1 MEGRRNAIEIGDAQS
16 SVRGEAPFAGRADR
30 LLRLGTVL
38 PAGVYVAVR
47 PVQMKVQALLL
58 GQRLSAARPC
68 ARYSRP
74 PCEAASCFSG
84 AAATWLAG
92 FVLATAPEISITC
105 GLRLG
110 ANHRDSRDRKDWKPA
125 WKSVRR
131 RLRHDELAFSSF
143 CLRAWSGLA
152 QAARG
157 GDGLLGRR
165 PRGAARAIPGPYERR
180 AEHRAVS

>member
-1 MEGRRNAIEIGDAQS
+1 MVGDAIARRDIRGGAARTNAS
-16 SVRGEAPFAGRADR
+16 AGPATRTTSFSGASVRQVF
-30 LLRLGTVL
+30 
-38 PAGVYVAVR
+38 
-47 PVQMKVQALLL
+47 
-58 GQRLSAARPC
+58 
-68 ARYSRP
+68 
-74 PCEAASCFSG
+74 EAASRGGLLLFG

-152 QAARG
+152 QAAWG